1 MNPFV
6 IVSSDEDNNV
16 IVPTK
21 NDNGYIRLT
30 QERMIINKK
39 GWINVKPV
47 STLVQ
52 GEIAMLEKLDWKP
65 NQQLKGQI
73 VIKESL
79 EPFNNT
85 NPDKDYKIAGETGIV
100 CCIDGQPIY
109 RKTFYDVTGQDVDIL
124 IEHNN
129 QSEIKKAAE
138 KLDKIA
144 KELDRDFT
152 L

>member
-6 IVSSDEDNNV
+6 IVSSDEDGNV

-52 GEIAMLEKLDWKP
+52 GEIAMLEKLDWKA
-65 NQQLKGQI
+65 NQQLRGQI
-73 VIKESL
+73 VVKESL
-79 EPFNNT
+79 EPFNST
-85 NPDKDYKIAGETGIV
+85 NPEKDYKIAGETGVV

-109 RKTFYDVTGQDVDIL
+109 RKTFYDVSGQDSDVL
-124 IEHNN
+124 LEHTN
-129 QSEIKKAAE
+129 QEEIKRAAD
-138 KLDKIA
+138 KLQAIA
-144 KELDRDFT
+144 NELDRDFT